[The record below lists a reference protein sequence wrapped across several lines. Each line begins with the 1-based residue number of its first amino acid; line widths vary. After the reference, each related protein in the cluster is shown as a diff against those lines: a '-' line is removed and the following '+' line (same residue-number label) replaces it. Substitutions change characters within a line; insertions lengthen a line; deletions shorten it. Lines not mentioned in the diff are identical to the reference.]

1 MEKASLFES
10 VGKIIR
16 EVVNNPSLKIEPTSF
31 LIHDLGLESI
41 DFLDVSSELEN
52 VVGKE
57 IDFKTVAEHVGKL
70 TGKPADIKA
79 VRVQD
84 LVDFIA

>member
-1 MEKASLFES
+1 MEKAEVFES
-10 VGKIIR
+10 VGKIIK
-16 EVVNNPSLKIEPTSF
+16 EVVNNPSLKVEPSSL
-31 LIHDLGLESI
+31 LIADLGLESI

-52 VVGKE
+52 VIGKE
-57 IDFKTVAEHVGKL
+57 VDFKTVAEHVGKL
-70 TGKPADIKA
+70 AGKPADIKA